1 MDKQEK
7 RKAPRFN
14 VVLSFEY
21 QNLSPANLRNKRHK
35 TTTMVNVS
43 EGGLGFTAKFG
54 LGVGSTCAFWIK
66 MPPYPEPAL
75 AIGKVIW
82 QNKSSGTFI
91 MGIRWIYWD
100 NEQAKDWLVE
110 CSQSFACG
118 AASVALKRLKTDKK
132 TLDMELDD
140 VPSQH
145 PTPTG
150 LKGPEETP
158 VSGGRIPGQ
167 IEQLAKRNERGI
179 LSETEFEEKKQELLS
194 RFHWR
199 ARKSAQNLGQ
209 LGLNSAKR
217 CPTARD

>member
-1 MDKQEK
+1 MDKQEN

-21 QNLSPANLRNKRHK
+21 QNLSPGNLRSKRHK

-43 EGGLGFTAKFG
+43 EGGLGFTAKLG
-54 LGVGSTCAFWIK
+54 LGVGSTCAFWIE

-75 AIGKVIW
+75 AIGNVVW
-82 QNKSSGTFI
+82 QNKSSGAFI
-91 MGIRWIYWD
+91 MGIRWVYWE
-100 NEQAKDWLVE
+100 NERALNWLVE
-110 CSQSFACG
+110 CSQPSAAG
-118 AASVALKRLKTDKK
+118 AASVALRRLKADKE
-132 TLDMELDD
+132 TLDD

-150 LKGPEETP
+150 PKGSEETP

-179 LSETEFEEKKQELLS
+179 LSETEFKEKKQELLS
-194 RFHWR
+194 RFHRR
-199 ARKSAQNLGQ
+199 ARKPAQNLGQ

>member
-1 MDKQEK
+1 
-7 RKAPRFN
+7 
-14 VVLSFEY
+14 
-21 QNLSPANLRNKRHK
+21 
-35 TTTMVNVS
+35 
-43 EGGLGFTAKFG
+43 
-54 LGVGSTCAFWIK
+54 

-75 AIGKVIW
+75 AIGKVVW
-82 QNKSSGTFI
+82 QDKSSGTVI

-100 NEQAKDWLVE
+100 NEQALNWLIE
-110 CSQSFACG
+110 CSQFSACG
-118 AASVALKRLKTDKK
+118 AASVALRRLKADKE

-150 LKGPEETP
+150 RKGPEETP

-194 RFHWR
+194 RFHRR
-199 ARKSAQNLGQ
+199 ALKPAQNLGQ